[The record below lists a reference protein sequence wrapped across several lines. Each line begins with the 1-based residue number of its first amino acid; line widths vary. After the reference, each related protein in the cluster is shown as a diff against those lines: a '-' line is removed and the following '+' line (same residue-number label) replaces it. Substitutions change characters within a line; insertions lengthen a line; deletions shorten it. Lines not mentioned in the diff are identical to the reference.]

1 MPAYAV
7 ANIKQMNM
15 NSKVVK
21 YLTQIDATLEP
32 YQGRFLVHGKQGEVV
47 EGSLRG
53 HLIIIEFPNIEYA
66 RDWYYSEDYQKIL
79 PLRTDHS
86 ESDVVLIDGVSENYR
101 ALNML
106 SK

>member
-1 MPAYAV
+1 MSAYAV

-21 YLTQIDATLEP
+21 YLKEIDATLEP
-32 YQGRFLVHGKQGEVV
+32 YKGRFLVHGKQGEVV
-47 EGSLRG
+47 EVSLPE
-53 HLIIIEFPNIEYA
+53 HLIIIEFPDLEYA
-66 RDWYYSEDYQKIL
+66 REWYHSEEYQKIL

-86 ESDVVLIDGVSENYR
+86 ESDVVLIDGVPENYQ